1 VHVRSSE
8 LFGPTSWAFLCL
20 LIAGFGGLLYWLARS
35 RRVAIK
41 AGAGMLAFAL
51 ASLFGASLVNQ
62 YYAYFTTWGS
72 LFADAS
78 DSGVVGYNATL
89 GPASANLAAAHP
101 PRQSTSRHDRAT
113 VHADEPPAFS
123 APPPPLLASPRRS
136 DVQASIAIS
145 PIALTA
151 KSATGSGRVV
161 QLTLPGARSGI
172 TRKGF
177 VYLPP
182 QYFEPAYKNVS
193 FPVVEL
199 LHGDPG
205 NPAGWIYA
213 LRVPE
218 LMDAAIDA
226 GQIGPMVIVMPATF
240 DGSHGQDCVN
250 APRGQQDDT
259 YLSADVPADVMR
271 DFRVLPQ
278 GSHWAIGGLSDGGF
292 CAANL
297 ALRHPGEYGAVV
309 SMDGFYSAYS
319 DLAVMDKIFG
329 TGAPAIVENDPSTL
343 ATDVDSSL
351 PRFWIMSGSGD
362 ALDTVAAQDFREIV
376 ATREPIEYVVLRGGK
391 HTPPAW
397 RAALPSLLAWTW
409 HTISGGPVGV
419 GVTALNT
426 ATRA

>member
-1 VHVRSSE
+1 

-20 LIAGFGGLLYWLARS
+20 LIAGFAGLLYSLTRS
-35 RRVAIK
+35 KRLAIK
-41 AGAGMLAFAL
+41 ITAGVLSFGV
-51 ASLFGASLVNQ
+51 ASFFGAALVNQ

-78 DSGVVGYNATL
+78 DSGVVGYNPALGSPAAT
-89 GPASANLAAAHP
+89 PAAAHG
-101 PRQSTSRHDRAT
+101 RTVSKHGRVAT
-113 VHADEPPAFS
+113 HAEEPPAFS
-123 APPPPLLASPRRS
+123 APPPPLLALPPRT
-136 DVQASIAIS
+136 DANASIAIS

-151 KSATGSGRVV
+151 GPTTGTGRVV
-161 QLTLPGARSGI
+161 QLALPGARSGI

-182 QYFEPAYKNVS
+182 QYFEPRYKNAA
-193 FPVVEL
+193 FPVLEL

-205 NPAGWIYA
+205 NPTGWIYA
-213 LRVPE
+213 LNVPE
-218 LMDAAIDA
+218 LMDSAIDT
-226 GQIGPMVIVMPATF
+226 GEIGPMVIVMPATF
-240 DGSHGQDCVN
+240 DGSHGQDCVD
-250 APRGQQDDT
+250 APHGQLDDT

-278 GSHWAIGGLSDGGF
+278 GPHWAIGGLSDGGF

-297 ALRHPGEYGAVV
+297 ALRHPGDYGAVV

-329 TGAPAIVENDPSTL
+329 AGSPAIPKNDPSTL
-343 ATDVDSSL
+343 AVAVDSSL

-376 ATREPIEYVVLRGGK
+376 TTREPIEYVVLRDGK

-419 GVTALNT
+419 GTSQLAIT
-426 ATRA
+426 TRA